1 MKVAI
6 VPARGKSKRIK
17 NKNIINFR
25 GKPII
30 HWPLIAA
37 KKSKLFSKIIVS
49 TDNKKI
55 AKISRK
61 IGAETPFIRPPH
73 ISDDKT
79 GILRVIRHAI
89 LNLEKKKIRFK
100 YVCCIFA
107 TAPFI
112 NAKILKKSFNKLK
125 NGKYDFVFSAKKI
138 EYNNLR
144 SFYLS
149 KNQLKMLNEKFY
161 SYTSQDLPKAYVD
174 LGQFY
179 WGTKNAWKKKKI
191 IYTRNSSFI
200 ELDGKK
206 FRDINTIS
214 DLKKAKISRKIY
226 SSID

>member
-17 NKNIINFR
+17 NKNIISFH

-61 IGAETPFIRPPH
+61 IGAEIPFIRPPH

-89 LNLEKKKIRFK
+89 LNLEKKK
-100 YVCCIFA
+100 
-107 TAPFI
+107 
-112 NAKILKKSFNKLK
+112 N
-125 NGKYDFVFSAKKI
+125 
-138 EYNNLR
+138 
-144 SFYLS
+144 
-149 KNQLKMLNEKFY
+149 
-161 SYTSQDLPKAYVD
+161 
-174 LGQFY
+174 
-179 WGTKNAWKKKKI
+179 
-191 IYTRNSSFI
+191 
-200 ELDGKK
+200 
-206 FRDINTIS
+206 
-214 DLKKAKISRKIY
+214 
-226 SSID
+226 